1 MNLHIRGATITDM
14 DLVYTLILQK
24 TAFDGALPLLKATPE
39 TLKQTLFGASPLAT
53 VILAEVNETPVGF
66 ALVYY
71 TYSSLLAQSSL
82 WMDDLFI
89 QPHMRGRGIGTALV
103 TYLAELAQSRN
114 CGRMDWMVATDNT
127 QGMAFYQKLGAT
139 ILERNRVCRFDQ
151 DTLTTIA
158 KQQLTRNWH

>member
-1 MNLHIRGATITDM
+1 MNLHIRRATVDDL
-14 DLVYTLILQK
+14 DLVHALILQK
-24 TAFDGALPLLKATPE
+24 IEFDGTLPLCRATPA
-39 TLKQTLFGASPLAT
+39 TLKQTLFGVSPLAT
-53 VILAEVNETPVGF
+53 VLLAEVDAISVGF
-66 ALVYY
+66 ALFYF

-103 TYLAELAQSRN
+103 TSLAELAQSRN

-127 QGMAFYQKLGAT
+127 QGLAFYQKLGAK

-158 KQQLTRNWH
+158 NRQLTRN